1 MSIKILLLRYTL
13 QSTSLIRGKTCGT
26 GSNQCQQDHFN
37 PLPSSEGRHPT
48 RSDPADPFHFNPL
61 PSSEGRRYIFHAY
74 TSMISLQST
83 SLIRGKTG
91 NVEIYIEADKLQ
103 STSLIRGK
111 TAGRSFPRCFY
122 VLQSTSLIRG
132 KTRKSHCIYK
142 IIITSIHFPHPR
154 EDPFRAQKIILPRY
168 FNPLPSSEGR
178 P

>member
-83 SLIRGKTG
+83 SLIRGKT
-91 NVEIYIEADKLQ
+91 
-103 STSLIRGK
+103 
-111 TAGRSFPRCFY
+111 AGRSFPRCFY

-132 KTRKSHCIYK
+132 KTAKLPDSFLKSKYIFSTFIQFHLL
-142 IIITSIHFPHPR
+142 S
-154 EDPFRAQKIILPRY
+154 L
-168 FNPLPSSEGR
+168 
-178 P
+178 